1 MSMTHDYLDYLN
13 EKVGISPANSQE
25 ELQAAQVISNLMGQH
40 EVELSMEEFE
50 APALAGSGVVVL
62 GIVMFLGVLV
72 SGFGIVA
79 LSLLG
84 FVLAAI
90 PAALG
95 LMRLFGHEVSLTLGP
110 TAQSQ
115 NVVAV
120 HRACGPLVTKGNR
133 TIVVAAH
140 YDSPRENFLLT
151 TPIAPYIPLIS
162 KLTVPCRYV
171 AAVCALLQVMGFIP
185 AAARIVIWLV
195 GIVATLPAL
204 VLAVGA
210 IAERVSSCTLGAND
224 NKSGVAALLGVLENV
239 RPSGLVPRERP
250 VVTEESLDETDSA
263 EVTEDDDPTAST
275 ERTVVSA
282 AARREEVLGVRHGEE
297 ALRSLG
303 VLPET
308 CEIEYVSA
316 PAVAEVEEP
325 VAEETAEAV
334 VEDAPEDEQV
344 SEEEVERILAS
355 DLSEETEPADDAEA
369 TQENLMST
377 ARFSLVMDDG
387 SRGIGPKDTSGL
399 TNETDTYDP
408 DETQPAPA
416 APRPEAP
423 SDPEWG
429 KSSYRPKLSSV
440 ARRASLFDLPDPSE
454 NEVDPLSTDPNAT
467 RVRPSQVRRPAP
479 QEEPEPVA
487 APEPVET
494 LSDAPSGEKPKKNPF
509 SGLLGRLRKQVM
521 PEGNDAPADD
531 ANDADDGV
539 WRGGAATRSGLRLV
553 EEDEA
558 PREEELRE
566 AALSLGDDALVSHD
580 IWFVALGGSSLDHA
594 GMRAFLAEHRS
605 EVRGCFVINLDC
617 VGAGNLTILKNE
629 GLELGRRADRRIARL
644 LTGAAQ
650 DLHVEL
656 DQKPCDWQ
664 STDATPAMRAS
675 LRSLTL
681 RGLDENGLPALSHTA
696 ADVAENVS
704 GDQVTK
710 VTEIVTEMI
719 RRS

>member
-40 EVELSMEEFE
+40 EVELGMEEFE

-120 HRACGPLVTKGNR
+120 HRACGPLVAKGNR
-133 TIVVAAH
+133 TIVVVAH

-210 IAERVSSCTLGAND
+210 IAERVSSCTFGAND

-250 VVTEESLDETDSA
+250 VVTEESLDETGSD
-263 EVTEDDDPTAST
+263 EVAEDDDPTAST
-275 ERTVVSA
+275 EPTVVSTV
-282 AARREEVLGVRHGEE
+282 RREEVLGVRHGEE

-308 CEIEYVSA
+308 CEIEYVSV
-316 PAVAEVEEP
+316 PAVAAAEEP
-325 VAEETAEAV
+325 VAEETAELV

-344 SEEEVERILAS
+344 SDEEVERILAS
-355 DLSEETEPADDAEA
+355 DLSEEPEPADDAEA

-377 ARFSLVMDDG
+377 SRFSLVMDDG

-399 TNETDTYDP
+399 TNETDTFDP

-454 NEVDPLSTDPNAT
+454 NEVDPLSIDPNAT

-487 APEPVET
+487 APEPIET
-494 LSDAPSGEKPKKNPF
+494 LSDSFSGEKSKKNPF
-509 SGLLGRLRKQVM
+509 SGLLGRLRKQVI
-521 PEGNDAPADD
+521 PEGDDAHADD

-558 PREEELRE
+558 PSEEELRE

>member
-90 PAALG
+90 PAVLG

-325 VAEETAEAV
+325 VAEETADAV

-423 SDPEWG
+423 RDPEWG
-429 KSSYRPKLSSV
+429 
-440 ARRASLFDLPDPSE
+440 
-454 NEVDPLSTDPNAT
+454 
-467 RVRPSQVRRPAP
+467 
-479 QEEPEPVA
+479 
-487 APEPVET
+487 
-494 LSDAPSGEKPKKNPF
+494 
-509 SGLLGRLRKQVM
+509 
-521 PEGNDAPADD
+521 
-531 ANDADDGV
+531 
-539 WRGGAATRSGLRLV
+539 
-553 EEDEA
+553 
-558 PREEELRE
+558 
-566 AALSLGDDALVSHD
+566 
-580 IWFVALGGSSLDHA
+580 
-594 GMRAFLAEHRS
+594 
-605 EVRGCFVINLDC
+605 
-617 VGAGNLTILKNE
+617 
-629 GLELGRRADRRIARL
+629 
-644 LTGAAQ
+644 
-650 DLHVEL
+650 
-656 DQKPCDWQ
+656 
-664 STDATPAMRAS
+664 
-675 LRSLTL
+675 
-681 RGLDENGLPALSHTA
+681 
-696 ADVAENVS
+696 
-704 GDQVTK
+704 
-710 VTEIVTEMI
+710 
-719 RRS
+719 